1 MEQDIVKK
9 TVFHQFVSKF
19 NAIDTKILSLS
30 ALLVN
35 NKKIMRKRLRV
46 LIKRYL
52 ILLGWSTRKVDDT
65 FYLTE
70 TLEKLNIDENR

>member
-1 MEQDIVKK
+1 
-9 TVFHQFVSKF
+9 
-19 NAIDTKILSLS
+19 
-30 ALLVN
+30 
-35 NKKIMRKRLRV
+35 MRKRLRV